1 MELAETWLH
10 SKSTASAKAIQGQ
23 TLLHYDRPENS
34 FFLSRRKNGHTCL
47 LSGYILHGPACS
59 ASSDS
64 WSGWYKLSWKCIYH
78 DNLVWYSSLPAP
90 LLVWELPEAV
100 AGSTDI
106 HSRFQPFQTTNH
118 VSPAEEVS
126 LFWHNKLIGLQKSQ
140 MSELVHVPVEKTIL

>member
-10 SKSTASAKAIQGQ
+10 SKSTASAEAIQGQ
-23 TLLHYDRPENS
+23 TLLHYNRPENS

-47 LSGYILHGPACS
+47 LSEYILHGPACS

-64 WSGWYKLSWKCIYH
+64 WSGWYPLSWKCIMITLS
-78 DNLVWYSSLPAP
+78 DILP
-90 LLVWELPEAV
+90 LIVWELPEAV